1 MNTEIVNECF
11 NCINEAQAESEL
23 LVLEAM
29 VNNYD
34 KYSTII
40 ENCNSNIDQFDFI
53 IQEGKVLDEVNKQSK
68 KDKSK
73 FSTMI
78 KFIPRLLIALANL
91 IKAKLDESMGDAVSD
106 FGKRLDEIK
115 DMEAKKI
122 KVADV
127 NRRLKGEAE
136 CYIDEKTGKIK
147 FVKDP
152 ASTIGKATWLM
163 SSVLS
168 ITNLM
173 DRIKGEFDLENP
185 SAIRSFVDDIDAV
198 IHGNKDVKKYD
209 LFEGGFKALGSG
221 LGHIASLSGVIATTA
236 KVVEEKANDARYKNM
251 IKDDENVKFQE
262 SMKNVSDLSKKL
274 TELNAVVTGV
284 VGSLSLIVKFTT
296 EMTSH
301 GRVLKGKY
309 DESNEY
315 LEKAYDFFI
324 DRDDLKNKNPKKSGE
339 TDEAY
344 RERLKGI
351 VANKVS
357 LMEIKKKHKELKKNG
372 KQEKKEKAKEEYNK
386 KKEQRRTNNSSNTNN
401 P

>member
-1 MNTEIVNECF
+1 MNNEVVNECF

-40 ENCNSNIDQFDFI
+40 ENCNSDIDQFDFM
-53 IQEGKVLDEVNKQSK
+53 IQEGKVLDEVNKKSK

-73 FSTMI
+73 FESMI

-147 FVKDP
+147 FVKDQG
-152 ASTIGKATWLM
+152 STIGKAAWLM

-274 TELNAVVTGV
+274 TELNAVVAGV

-296 EMTSH
+296 EMSSH
-301 GRVLKGKY
+301 GKTIY
-309 DESNEY
+309 DDSNEY
-315 LEKAYDFFI
+315 WDKTYDFFI
-324 DRDDLKNKNPKKSGE
+324 DRDDLKNKNPQNPNE
-339 TDEAY
+339 TNEAY
-344 RERLKGI
+344 RKRLESI
-351 VANKVS
+351 VANNVS
-357 LMEIKKKHKELKKNG
+357 LNDINKKHKEIKKTT
-372 KQEKKEKAKEEYNK
+372 KQQKKEKAKEEYNK
-386 KKEQRRTNNSSNTNN
+386 KKEQRRTNNSSNTDNH
-401 P
+401 